1 MDDGLKVKDDR
12 QLTLTDGKK
21 DEQNKNISA
30 LKKNKIAHKTT
41 GVQHIHFCHSIIA
54 NINGTCFCKCSQ

>member
-1 MDDGLKVKDDR
+1 VKDDR

-30 LKKNKIAHKTT
+30 LKKIWL
-41 GVQHIHFCHSIIA
+41 HIKLLGYSIYISV
-54 NINGTCFCKCSQ
+54 ILSLQI

>member
-30 LKKNKIAHKTT
+30 LKKI
-41 GVQHIHFCHSIIA
+41 
-54 NINGTCFCKCSQ
+54 